1 MVCCSGWPAL
11 ARIVAV
17 PGYFRSGTVRF
28 DGRGRLS
35 PQASFLFRCSP
46 TPKLYEAQEQ
56 EREARRLQSSLS
68 PPRGGG
74 YQLYLLSDSE
84 PHRWRRSPSHRHVT
98 MRTAVSD
105 YLSTPRSPSRQR
117 TLERGI
123 GQRSGI
129 CSPGSVSSRCWKG
142 KARVFRTFALSLSSA
157 ATQARS

>member
-1 MVCCSGWPAL
+1 MACSGANRCRTRLLPLRNRPIRWARSPESSSEFSVPLLPNTQAL
-11 ARIVAV
+11 RGTRAGARSTTATE
-17 PGYFRSGTVRF
+17 F
-28 DGRGRLS
+28 
-35 PQASFLFRCSP
+35 SF
-46 TPKLYEAQEQ
+46 
-56 EREARRLQSSLS
+56 S
-68 PPRGGG
+68 PPGGG